1 MHQMSLWILL
11 WLQCKKSHPNMS
23 YFTVI
28 FTRGFP
34 ILIILIIFK
43 INVIIGLSPSQKTT
57 WKMIIRSVAKIIFLL
72 NFETGE
78 LVLKTVTE
86 LRNLNPLVINSLIN
100 SKPNKW
106 LSILECQKGRS
117 LSFYL
122 RSPNTNSC
130 PPINVSFTSTE
141 ARSRATVT
149 LLQW

>member
-11 WLQCKKSHPNMS
+11 GLQCKKSHPRVS

-28 FTRGFP
+28 FTWCFP
-34 ILIILIIFK
+34 ILIILIK
-43 INVIIGLSPSQKTT
+43 IQINGIIGKSSSQKI
-57 WKMIIRSVAKIIFLL
+57 IIRSFAIIIFVV
-72 NFETGE
+72 NFATDW
-78 LVLKTVTE
+78 LILKTATE
-86 LRNLNPLVINSLIN
+86 QWNLNPLVNNSLIN

>member
-11 WLQCKKSHPNMS
+11 GLQCKKSHPSVS

-28 FTRGFP
+28 FTWCFP
-34 ILIILIIFK
+34 ILIILIK
-43 INVIIGLSPSQKTT
+43 IQINGIIGKSSSQKI
-57 WKMIIRSVAKIIFLL
+57 IIRSFAIIIFVV
-72 NFETGE
+72 NFATDW
-78 LVLKTVTE
+78 LILKTATE
-86 LRNLNPLVINSLIN
+86 QWNLNPLVNNSLIN